1 YKEESEPLGQRIEP
15 VDPSPG
21 YPNEYSE
28 ITDIASQPEWNCA
41 IMKEF
46 SGGFFNMPVECQ
58 KKEAEMMD
66 FSIAGALRSME
77 PENPQRIAADHEAGH
92 KGHGKGTPPTL
103 KPPENLTPEEI
114 ARRRDLA
121 ATGIF
126 DNEGEGLPS
135 LTTDF
140 SRSYDDD
147 LDSLLTGLFKI
158 ANPIITKRQM
168 VTDPNWLMP
177 DPYQSDCETNVLN
190 KLPTGFDLQDFLSYL
205 EINGSDFING
215 VGSEI
220 NANSVWGRNTSPHAN
235 AFASTETV
243 GSYFAAH

>member
-77 PENPQRIAADHEAGH
+77 PGNPQRIAADHEAGH

-103 KPPENLTPEEI
+103 KPSENLTPEEV
-114 ARRRDLA
+114 AQRRELA

-126 DNEGEGLPS
+126 DNEGDDAPDDPS
-135 LTTDF
+135 L
-140 SRSYDDD
+140 
-147 LDSLLTGLFKI
+147 
-158 ANPIITKRQM
+158 
-168 VTDPNWLMP
+168 DPPEDTW
-177 DPYQSDCETNVLN
+177 
-190 KLPTGFDLQDFLSYL
+190 DFLRWELSVIL
-205 EINGSDFING
+205 PLLRDKVKF
-215 VGSEI
+215 VGFTKDQEQILAS
-220 NANSVWGRNTSPHAN
+220 NLLRTVASKKCVD
-235 AFASTETV
+235 AFRKAGLSTP
-243 GSYFAAH
+243 